1 MDRIGRGYAG
11 AYGNMPSKNGK
22 HQPETSVG
30 TRISRLFQEQS
41 EQYVGSATV
50 IFAPKSY
57 DDVSKIIDHLKRGE
71 QVIVDFSTT
80 NQGVVG
86 RILDFMSGAVY
97 ALGGSVRRITAD
109 IFLFSQGVMVYPNAA
124 NR

>member
-1 MDRIGRGYAG
+1 MDRIGRGYANS
-11 AYGNMPSKNGK
+11 YSVPSKASK
-22 HQPETSVG
+22 HQSEASVA
-30 TRISRLFQEQS
+30 TRLGRLFQEQN

-109 IFLFSQGVMVYPNAA
+109 IFLFSQGVMVYPNAS

>member
-1 MDRIGRGYAG
+1 MDRASRNYAG
-11 AYGNMPSKNGK
+11 AYNVPARNNKRVDTNVSTRLGK
-22 HQPETSVG
+22 
-30 TRISRLFQEQS
+30 LFQEQN

-50 IFAPKSY
+50 IFSPKSY

-80 NQGVVG
+80 NQGVVA

-109 IFLFSQGVMVYPNAA
+109 IFLFSQGMTMYPNAA